1 MNKLVPFHKNIEFK
15 TSIGDITS
23 IALDK
28 EIKINKDNIVGVF
41 TISGSYKML
50 KTSTNQEEF
59 SYDIPIDITMDKK
72 YDLEKAKADIDDFHY
87 EIVDDNCLDVSI
99 DLLIDNIEEKKE
111 EPIIIEEV
119 IRPKEEIDIPFLKK
133 KEELNQETEEI
144 LEVRND
150 KEDNVSKEDKRNK
163 DISSDY
169 ETDNKTSTYIEESI
183 NESPKKSN
191 NDKKVESLF
200 TKFLDDEDT
209 YSTYKVYIVRE
220 NDTLETI
227 MEKYKV
233 TKEELEDYNDLKDI
247 NLNDKIIIPCK
258 NEKD

>member
-28 EIKINKDNIVGVF
+28 EIKINKDNIEGTF

-50 KTSTNQEEF
+50 KTSANQEEF

-72 YDLEKAKADIDDFHY
+72 YDLKNAKADIDDFHY

-99 DLLIDNIEEKKE
+99 DLLIDNIEEKE

-133 KEELNQETEEI
+133 KEEIKQEEV

-150 KEDNVSKEDKRNK
+150 KEDKL
-163 DISSDY
+163 
-169 ETDNKTSTYIEESI
+169 STYIEESTA
-183 NESPKKSN
+183 ESIEKSN

-233 TKEELEDYNDLKDI
+233 TKEELGDYNDLKDI

>member
-28 EIKINKDNIVGVF
+28 EIKINKDNIEGTF

-72 YDLEKAKADIDDFHY
+72 YDLKNAKADIDDFHY

-99 DLLIDNIEEKKE
+99 DLLIDNIEEKE

-133 KEELNQETEEI
+133 KEEIKQEEV

-150 KEDNVSKEDKRNK
+150 KEDKL
-163 DISSDY
+163 
-169 ETDNKTSTYIEESI
+169 STYIEEST
-183 NESPKKSN
+183 NEPIEKSN

-233 TKEELEDYNDLKDI
+233 TKEELGDYNDLKDI